1 MNYILSLNYLKY
13 NNYSYI
19 YIMKI
24 RVIILVVFS
33 FNSVLFSQNNVDNPI
48 SGTLDA
54 ETLLGSDHQFFYVR
68 NGDYIFKRDFK
79 NNLLDSILFDKEHPT
94 NNIKL
99 VIQNKTPII
108 VSRGGG
114 MVWKIKNDTFK
125 RADKSYN
132 HKMTNQSTVFIHND
146 TIMKFGGYGYWSM
159 RNFFTYYSEVT
170 KEWEFYPISNK
181 AHFPPEVSNVNAT
194 YSNDKFYFSGG
205 HKTDMRSP
213 LNKTINENV
222 WRFDFK
228 DKQWTNLGIA
238 KFILSLKEKTIDIGN
253 ARQLAVTKLK
263 ATNEF
268 NDSAFIF
275 DYKNNAISQVK
286 DLSPFLGIDQGLWS
300 TINSNNTSI
309 TKGLVANDS
318 LYNYR
323 NNKLISLSMDP
334 YLTTNLVEKGAMYV
348 DTNTLFSKLKQ
359 FTGTALIILFAIVL
373 FLYSR
378 NRKRPRLSET
388 GFRFNRVHY
397 PLSKNELMVLNLI
410 LYHKRVESKL
420 ILKKIY
426 DPQLS
431 VAQNNRKKTEAVESL
446 NQKVSSVMGV
456 KNFINSKKSLKDQRL
471 LIYYSNFRSDFVL

>member
-1 MNYILSLNYLKY
+1 ME
-13 NNYSYI
+13 
-19 YIMKI
+19 I
-24 RVIILVVFS
+24 RVIILVFLS
-33 FNSVLFSQNNVDNPI
+33 FNCALFSQNREGNLV
-48 SGTLDA
+48 SGTSDA
-54 ETLLGSDHQFFYVR
+54 ETVLGSDHQFFYVR
-68 NGDYIFKRDFK
+68 NGDYIFKRDYK
-79 NNLLDSILFDKEHPT
+79 NNLLDSILFDKEHPI

-99 VIQNKTPII
+99 VIQNKIPII

-114 MVWKIKNDTFK
+114 MVWKIENDTFK

-146 TIMKFGGYGYWSM
+146 TIMKFGGYGYWSR

-170 KEWEFYPISNK
+170 KEWEFYPISNT
-181 AHFPPEVSNVNAT
+181 AHFPPGVSNVNAT
-194 YSNDKFYFSGG
+194 YSNHNFYFSGG

-238 KFILSLKEKTIDIGN
+238 KFIPSLKEKILDIGN
-253 ARQLAVTKLK
+253 GRQLALTKLK

-268 NDSAFIF
+268 NDSAFIY
-275 DYKNNAISQVK
+275 DYKNNIISQVK
-286 DLSPFLGIDQGLWS
+286 GLSPSLGIGGGLWS
-300 TINSNNTSI
+300 TVNNSNTFT

-318 LYNYR
+318 LYHYR
-323 NNKLISLSMDP
+323 NNKLIGLSMDP
-334 YLTTNLVEKGAMYV
+334 YLTKNLVEKGAMYV
-348 DTNTLFSKLKQ
+348 DTNTLFSKLRR
-359 FTGTALIILFAIVL
+359 FTATVLIIIFAVLL

-410 LYHKRVESKL
+410 LYNKRVESKL

-446 NQKVSSVMGV
+446 NKKVSSVMGV